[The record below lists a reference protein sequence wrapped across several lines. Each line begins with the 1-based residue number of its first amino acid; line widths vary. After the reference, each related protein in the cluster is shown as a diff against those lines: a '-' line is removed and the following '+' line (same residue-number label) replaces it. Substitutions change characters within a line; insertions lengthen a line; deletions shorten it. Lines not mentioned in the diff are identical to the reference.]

1 LNTAVE
7 ELIANL
13 TTISSSR
20 YLKRLRDEVEGL
32 LRDVWLAQE
41 TINVWLNVQKNWIYL
56 ENIFASPEI
65 KSRLKE

>member
-1 LNTAVE
+1 MNTAVE